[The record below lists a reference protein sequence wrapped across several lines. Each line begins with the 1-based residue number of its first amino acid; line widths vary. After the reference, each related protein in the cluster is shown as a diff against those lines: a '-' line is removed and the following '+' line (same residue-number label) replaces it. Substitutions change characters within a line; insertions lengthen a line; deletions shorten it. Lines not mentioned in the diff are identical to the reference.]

1 MEVEALSSH
10 FSPPIGDPKEMLE
23 ASEVALPHG
32 FSGGGPL
39 ETRTPDPLIKS
50 HETSCPAKPARA
62 VNPFTFAPDPLGWVY
77 PCSIGKLSGKLT
89 E

>member
-1 MEVEALSSH
+1 
-10 FSPPIGDPKEMLE
+10 
-23 ASEVALPHG
+23 
-32 FSGGGPL
+32 
-39 ETRTPDPLIKS
+39 
-50 HETSCPAKPARA
+50 